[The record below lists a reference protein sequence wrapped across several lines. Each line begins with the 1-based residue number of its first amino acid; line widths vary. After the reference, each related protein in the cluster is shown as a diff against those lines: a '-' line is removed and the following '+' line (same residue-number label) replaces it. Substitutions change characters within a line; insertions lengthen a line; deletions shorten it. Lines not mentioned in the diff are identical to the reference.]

1 MSYVAPRLMWHPTE
15 KDLVFVVLGRA
26 RRHIRRRLEGSQE
39 GHQRAIL
46 APGFVLSAGF
56 ADIACREGVGLHL

>member
-1 MSYVAPRLMWHPTE
+1 MRYVAPRVMWRPTG

-26 RRHIRRRLEGSQE
+26 GRHIRKRLEGSQE

-46 APGFVLSAGF
+46 TPGFVLSAGF
-56 ADIACREGVGLHL
+56 ADVACREGVGLHL